1 MNGKRSYLFNEAC
14 MSDILND
21 SKKMMAEEVD
31 RMSDDYILNV
41 SPTDLVDYLE
51 DKYSFE
57 VPSLLEDQ
65 IQIIDKQDVYR
76 DVSDYGR
83 QIQVLMQQITFA
95 IPFSG
100 NHSMFQF
107 TPSTQYI
114 GTKPTGKIMNM
125 KEIHLTYAEKDLNP
139 EAFRSQ
145 LKKDIEEISQCLQWL
160 AEDVRQH
167 NSNLCELGEQ
177 LIQKRRTRA
186 LASANLLTAL
196 NIPVRQRE
204 GKQPTFRAPEI
215 ARRIEI
221 QRPIVKEQP
230 FQPEPAINMT
240 DYEDVLRALE
250 QMIVCM
256 ERSPETFQSMGEEDL
271 RNLLLMQLNVT
282 YEGRATGETFNKNGK
297 TDILIR
303 DQGKNVFIAEC
314 KIWRG
319 QSQYKEAID
328 QLLSYTCWLDTKTAL
343 LVFSRNRDHSNVLQQ
358 IEETTIS
365 HECCKKLLYPIKSGH
380 LRFLFYQPGDQNREI
395 YLSVMAFHI
404 PN

>member
-1 MNGKRSYLFNEAC
+1 M
-14 MSDILND
+14 
-21 SKKMMAEEVD
+21 
-31 RMSDDYILNV
+31 
-41 SPTDLVDYLE
+41 
-51 DKYSFE
+51 
-57 VPSLLEDQ
+57 
-65 IQIIDKQDVYR
+65 
-76 DVSDYGR
+76 
-83 QIQVLMQQITFA
+83 
-95 IPFSG
+95 
-100 NHSMFQF
+100 
-107 TPSTQYI
+107 
-114 GTKPTGKIMNM
+114 
-125 KEIHLTYAEKDLNP
+125 
-139 EAFRSQ
+139 
-145 LKKDIEEISQCLQWL
+145 QWL

-328 QLLSYTCWLDTKTAL
+328 QL
-343 LVFSRNRDHSNVLQQ
+343 QGG
-358 IEETTIS
+358 E
-365 HECCKKLLYPIKSGH
+365 
-380 LRFLFYQPGDQNREI
+380 PGTGR
-395 YLSVMAFHI
+395 
-404 PN
+404 